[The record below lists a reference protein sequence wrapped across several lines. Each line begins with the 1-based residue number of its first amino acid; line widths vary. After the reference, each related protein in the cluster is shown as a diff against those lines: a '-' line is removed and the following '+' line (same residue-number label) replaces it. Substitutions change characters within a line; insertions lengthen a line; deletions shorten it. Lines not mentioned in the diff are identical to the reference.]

1 MQQPY
6 SYIVL
11 CNFTIIQCYATLLYC
26 YSVLSNLTVIQSYGT
41 LLLSSLM
48 QPYSYPVLSNIKP

>member
-11 CNFTIIQCYATLLYC
+11 CNFTIIQCYATLLL
-26 YSVLSNLTVIQSYGT
+26 YSFMQTYSYPVLCDFTIIQTYAT
-41 LLLSSLM
+41 LLLSSLI
-48 QPYSYPVLSNIKP
+48 QH